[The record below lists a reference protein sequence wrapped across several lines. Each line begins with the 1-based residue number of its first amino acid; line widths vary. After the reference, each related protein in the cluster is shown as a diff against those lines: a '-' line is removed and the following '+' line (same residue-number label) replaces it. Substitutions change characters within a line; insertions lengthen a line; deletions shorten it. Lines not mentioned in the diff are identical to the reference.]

1 MRLLRLEISGFKS
14 FCDKTVLSFIQD
26 GISVVVGPNGCGKSN
41 LVDAVRWTL
50 GEQSAKHLRGGSME
64 DVIFN
69 GSSVR
74 QPVSMAQVTLVFSN
88 PEHDTIPKYAEFSE
102 ISATRRLY
110 RSGES
115 QYLINKTACRLTDI
129 RELFMDTG
137 IGSKGYS
144 IIEQGK
150 IDQIVTSR
158 AEDRR
163 SIIDEAAGIVKF
175 KVKRKEAERKFA
187 ASKQNLLRVE
197 DIIAELN
204 RQEET
209 LREQVAQAEIYIHTK
224 ARLERLQ
231 QCTAATRWFYLK
243 EDINKIT
250 ASLQKNQLS
259 SEELTTSIATLDVQN
274 ASRQLELST
283 KEAEQEDLRRTIQTH
298 KEGII
303 KLESKLETDRVAIE
317 NLDEWQKKGL
327 EENELISRQ
336 IKTIEFQI
344 VSYKK
349 DSENFEKKAAEITI
363 QLNRLLEF
371 EKVKER
377 ELVDK
382 RSNLEKNQSE
392 ELQMVK
398 RMNDDQ
404 NQLKQSRER
413 LEEINQG
420 EISTRSQLD
429 QAQAESLHLDGHLE
443 LALKSLDEKRAAKH
457 LCGDRI
463 ESIEAVIEDLAQQVK
478 AYRDKLQELTQSL
491 NQAENRYH
499 SLQELI
505 HSHEVYDSATKVFLD
520 YLDNHPLQAEKIGF
534 EGTLAELVAPPE
546 ETMPQTT
553 AFLNRY
559 FNLLVFSSVNQLQ
572 DIVEIVNQLEVEQ
585 LQLFFIDLIEPA
597 HTGENGDNRR
607 WIQSKSDPSVSVP
620 LADSF
625 QLVDLPLFKL
635 SPKTLLGSNGLIDPD
650 AAIMTRAKI
659 FLLGKPGKANQAE
672 LFFKRQEEL
681 TTLEKNQVQFT
692 KDLQI
697 TGDRLNQVLL
707 VRNEHEQN
715 LARYRKEMI
724 DLDLEI
730 LSAEKGLDAKT
741 LEKNRLLSH
750 QKLLLEQREQ
760 FQKSRTTFEEKIAG
774 LSLTDAENQ
783 EKHGAIQAEIQQL
796 KSLIDTVKLDKQE
809 YTEELQVLK
818 INLASLEEKKKNNLL
833 MQERLEEDLQQ
844 RKDQQAEIQLRFLE
858 TKDKKELIRSSLT
871 ESNDALPKQLKLLS
885 DVETQ
890 LKKVNDKIETDRIRF
905 AEIQASI
912 TREQK
917 KKANLMEKNHKLDIR
932 LAQLTQEAKNIADN
946 LYAENQIAPDELIE
960 TFDVRQFDIE
970 AEAEAMVLLKGAIG
984 RMDDVN
990 LAAKK
995 EYDTLKERLDFLITQ
1010 SADLEQSINALE
1022 DSISKINQE
1031 SRRRF
1036 REAFNQ
1042 INQQFSKIFP
1052 QLFGG
1057 GEAYLEL
1064 TDDADLLESGVEII
1078 ARPPGKRL
1086 QNMTLLSGGE
1096 KALTAIALVFSV
1108 FMIKPSPFCLLDEV
1122 DAPLDEANN
1131 ERFNRHVKLLTQN
1144 SQFVIITHNKKTME
1158 IGDALFGVTMEE
1170 PGISKVVSVDFN
1182 SFDMATEPEIALV
1195 GGS

>member
-1 MRLLRLEISGFKS
+1 
-14 FCDKTVLSFIQD
+14 
-26 GISVVVGPNGCGKSN
+26 
-41 LVDAVRWTL
+41 
-50 GEQSAKHLRGGSME
+50 
-64 DVIFN
+64 
-69 GSSVR
+69 
-74 QPVSMAQVTLVFSN
+74 
-88 PEHDTIPKYAEFSE
+88 
-102 ISATRRLY
+102 
-110 RSGES
+110 
-115 QYLINKTACRLTDI
+115 
-129 RELFMDTG
+129 
-137 IGSKGYS
+137 
-144 IIEQGK
+144 
-150 IDQIVTSR
+150 
-158 AEDRR
+158 
-163 SIIDEAAGIVKF
+163 
-175 KVKRKEAERKFA
+175 
-187 ASKQNLLRVE
+187 
-197 DIIAELN
+197 
-204 RQEET
+204 
-209 LREQVAQAEIYIHTK
+209 
-224 ARLERLQ
+224 
-231 QCTAATRWFYLK
+231 
-243 EDINKIT
+243 
-250 ASLQKNQLS
+250 
-259 SEELTTSIATLDVQN
+259 
-274 ASRQLELST
+274 
-283 KEAEQEDLRRTIQTH
+283 
-298 KEGII
+298 
-303 KLESKLETDRVAIE
+303 
-317 NLDEWQKKGL
+317 
-327 EENELISRQ
+327 
-336 IKTIEFQI
+336 
-344 VSYKK
+344 
-349 DSENFEKKAAEITI
+349 
-363 QLNRLLEF
+363 
-371 EKVKER
+371 
-377 ELVDK
+377 
-382 RSNLEKNQSE
+382 
-392 ELQMVK
+392 
-398 RMNDDQ
+398 
-404 NQLKQSRER
+404 
-413 LEEINQG
+413 
-420 EISTRSQLD
+420 
-429 QAQAESLHLDGHLE
+429 
-443 LALKSLDEKRAAKH
+443 
-457 LCGDRI
+457 
-463 ESIEAVIEDLAQQVK
+463 
-478 AYRDKLQELTQSL
+478 
-491 NQAENRYH
+491 
-499 SLQELI
+499 
-505 HSHEVYDSATKVFLD
+505 
-520 YLDNHPLQAEKIGF
+520 
-534 EGTLAELVAPPE
+534 
-546 ETMPQTT
+546 
-553 AFLNRY
+553 
-559 FNLLVFSSVNQLQ
+559 
-572 DIVEIVNQLEVEQ
+572 
-585 LQLFFIDLIEPA
+585 
-597 HTGENGDNRR
+597 
-607 WIQSKSDPSVSVP
+607 
-620 LADSF
+620 
-625 QLVDLPLFKL
+625 
-635 SPKTLLGSNGLIDPD
+635 
-650 AAIMTRAKI
+650 
-659 FLLGKPGKANQAE
+659 
-672 LFFKRQEEL
+672 
-681 TTLEKNQVQFT
+681 
-692 KDLQI
+692 
-697 TGDRLNQVLL
+697 
-707 VRNEHEQN
+707 
-715 LARYRKEMI
+715 
-724 DLDLEI
+724 
-730 LSAEKGLDAKT
+730 
-741 LEKNRLLSH
+741 
-750 QKLLLEQREQ
+750 
-760 FQKSRTTFEEKIAG
+760 
-774 LSLTDAENQ
+774 
-783 EKHGAIQAEIQQL
+783 IQAEIQQL